1 LRTPGHNGNIEEN
14 KARSDMLKSMTGFGS
29 GEAPYGDG
37 TVVVEI
43 TTVNGRHLDV
53 TVRGLREYGSLEL
66 AVRSRVGEKLARGS
80 VQVNVAVRGA
90 APAAKKVTAD
100 LDLAR
105 QYVNEFDRL
114 HHTLNLKGPFPLEAL
129 TSDDRFLAIEEEP
142 ADEKRLGESLYAALG
157 AALGRVVEMRE
168 AEGAKLAAAVKEK
181 LRSISGLVDAV
192 DGRAPAVVQTYRE
205 KLVARAAELGDGVRL
220 DEGRLEA
227 EVALFAERADIT
239 EEIVRSRAHLQAF
252 EDALA
257 SAERVGRRLDFLT
270 IELNREANTIAA
282 KAQDAAVASA
292 TIEIKDLLEQVR
304 EQVQNIE

>member
-1 LRTPGHNGNIEEN
+1 
-14 KARSDMLKSMTGFGS
+14 MLKSMTGFGR

-80 VQVNVAVRGA
+80 AQVNVAVRGA

-105 QYVNEFDRL
+105 RFVNEFDRI
-114 HHTLNLKGPFPLEAL
+114 HHALNLKGPFPLEAL

-142 ADEKRLGESLYAALG
+142 ADEKQLGESLYAALEE
-157 AALGRVVEMRE
+157 ALGRVVEMRE
-168 AEGAKLAAAVKEK
+168 AEGAKLAAAVGEK
-181 LRSISGLVDAV
+181 LRSISGLVDGIAA
-192 DGRAPAVVQTYRE
+192 RAPAVVQAYRE
-205 KLVARAAELGDGVRL
+205 KLAARAAELGDGVRL

-227 EVALFAERADIT
+227 EVALFAERADIN